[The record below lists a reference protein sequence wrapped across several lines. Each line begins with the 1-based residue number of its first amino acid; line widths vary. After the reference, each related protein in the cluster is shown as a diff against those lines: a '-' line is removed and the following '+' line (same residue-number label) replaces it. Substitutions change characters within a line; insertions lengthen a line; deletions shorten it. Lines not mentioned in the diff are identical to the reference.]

1 MKRLPLIVN
10 LLAVMALSASLAYWG
25 IEWSKPAQRPLA
37 AAPAPSA
44 RPVST
49 TAAAGL
55 FGGLPVSAAA
65 ATNYQLKG
73 VVAAANGRGSVA
85 ILAVDGQSA
94 KAFAVGAEV
103 APGVTV
109 REVQPRFVQLL
120 DHGAAKRVELAVEVG
135 KGGGGGVLG
144 APTQTPPVPP
154 RMGGVTPAAALP
166 VTVAPAPPA
175 GAPPATTQ
183 HP

>member
-1 MKRLPLIVN
+1 MKRLPLIVT

-25 IEWSKPAQRPLA
+25 IEWTKPAQRPLA

-44 RPVST
+44 RPLST

-55 FGGLPVSAAA
+55 FGGQTVAATA

-73 VVAAANGRGSVA
+73 VVAANGRGSAA

-94 KAFAVGAEV
+94 KAYAVGAEV

-109 REVQPRFVQLL
+109 REVRPRFVQLL
-120 DHGAAKRVELAVEVG
+120 DHGVPKRVELVLEVG
-135 KGGGGGVLG
+135 KGGGGGMLG
-144 APTQTPPVPP
+144 APTQTPPLPP
-154 RMGGVTPAAALP
+154 RVGGVTPAAALP
-166 VTVAPAPPA
+166 VGVEPALPVAAPP
-175 GAPPATTQ
+175 PS
-183 HP
+183 H